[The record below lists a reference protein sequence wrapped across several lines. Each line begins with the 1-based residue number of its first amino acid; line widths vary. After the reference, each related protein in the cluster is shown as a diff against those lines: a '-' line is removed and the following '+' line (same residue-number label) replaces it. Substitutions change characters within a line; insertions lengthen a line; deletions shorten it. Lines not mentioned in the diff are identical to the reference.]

1 MLCLDPL
8 RRSTSS
14 SGVSRP
20 GACRSSASKS
30 PLIVRSILSAQVS
43 DLLRNARRGV
53 RNALELLREGRLGA
67 PYRASFDV
75 VLEQGI
81 LKLRHYA
88 GDAKGPALV
97 LVPPLM
103 VTSEVY

>member
-1 MLCLDPL
+1 MLCLEPL

-20 GACRSSASKS
+20 GAACTSSANKS
-30 PLIVRSILSAQVS
+30 PLIVRSILGRVGF
-43 DLLRNARRGV
+43 LRNARRGV
-53 RNALELLREGRLGA
+53 RNAMDLLREGRLGA
-67 PYRASFDV
+67 PYRAPYQV

-81 LKLRHYA
+81 LKLRHYE
-88 GDAKGPALV
+88 GTGKGPPLL

-103 VTSEVY
+103 